1 MFINNNEAYYVLLQ
15 TYNMFNLVVSNMVIE
30 DFKSGIEVRKAAQ
43 IFNDS
48 EAYVDEIIEKAASNT
63 SCQKKIK
70 KFVHNEMLRKFREV
84 LRKNFKFQERTM
96 DVSMWKFFFES
107 QAESYLRQY
116 RRLEDDNHSCID
128 ED

>member
-1 MFINNNEAYYVLLQ
+1 
-15 TYNMFNLVVSNMVIE
+15 MFNLVVSNMVIE
-30 DFKSGIEVRKAAQ
+30 EFKSGAEVRKAAQ
-43 IFNDS
+43 IFNNS

-63 SCQKKIK
+63 SCRKKIK
-70 KFVHNEMLRKFREV
+70 RFIHNELLKKFREV
-84 LRKNFKFQERTM
+84 LRKNFKFQEQTM
-96 DVSMWKFFFES
+96 DVAMWRFFFES

>member
-1 MFINNNEAYYVLLQ
+1 
-15 TYNMFNLVVSNMVIE
+15 MFNIVVNNSVIDE
-30 DFKSGIEVRKAAQ
+30 FKSGIEVRKAAQ
-43 IFNDS
+43 VFNDT
-48 EAYVDEIIEKAASNT
+48 EAYIDQIIERAASNT

-70 KFVHNEMLRKFREV
+70 RFIHNELLKKFREV
-84 LRKNFKFQERTM
+84 LRKNFKFQENTM
-96 DVSMWKFFFES
+96 DVAMWRFFFES